1 MTWPVVRRALMKHVA
16 IIGMGCLL
24 AVALSWA
31 LISCSVLYRSHGSLG
46 IRCGLLATASDPYL
60 DGSHKLFQECSWHI
74 GNATRIWGETYGLKL
89 RRLYLSLEV
98 RHTNPRITPDEAREN
113 E

>member
-1 MTWPVVRRALMKHVA
+1 MTWPVLRGASIKHVT
-16 IIGMGCLL
+16 IIGMRCLL

-60 DGSHKLFQECSWHI
+60 DGSRKLFQKCSWLAMVI
-74 GNATRIWGETYGLKL
+74 PVCSRNAAQRYFVPFRALKMAV
-89 RRLYLSLEV
+89 S
-98 RHTNPRITPDEAREN
+98 ISASAG
-113 E
+113 